1 MSKEAM
7 KLALDALETSARNWP
22 SDSIIEAITAL
33 REALAEQP
41 AQQEPVDWEAVA
53 ADQAMTIALLK
64 AELQEF
70 ANKEADAVEVALTES
85 GWVWDGDQWQRPAQR
100 TWVGLTDE
108 RIFEIANEHQ
118 DWDRNL
124 IRVRSFARA
133 IEAKL
138 KEKNT

>member
-1 MSKEAM
+1 MSYDMIDRFLRNNLDDDDYAKYS
-7 KLALDALETSARNWP
+7 DALN
-22 SDSIIEAITAL
+22 AL
-33 REALAEQP
+33 CTP
-41 AQQEPVDWEAVA
+41 
-53 ADQAMTIALLK
+53 
-64 AELQEF
+64 
-70 ANKEADAVEVALTES
+70 
-85 GWVWDGDQWQRPAQR
+85 QR